1 MTHYPRISSGFHD
14 RSLVPILY
22 SWVERERERETGRLK
37 CLTQEHSTVT
47 LQGLARLQERIAK
60 MKAKIVNK
68 ALNGSEWH

>member
-1 MTHYPRISSGFHD
+1 MTHYPQISSGFHD

-22 SWVERERERETGRLK
+22 SWVERERETGRLK

-68 ALNGSEWH
+68 TLNGTEWL

>member
-1 MTHYPRISSGFHD
+1 MTDHWYPFYTPG
-14 RSLVPILY
+14 
-22 SWVERERERETGRLK
+22 WRERETGTLK

-68 ALNGSEWH
+68 ALNDTEWH

>member
-1 MTHYPRISSGFHD
+1 MTDHWYPFYTPG
-14 RSLVPILY
+14 
-22 SWVERERERETGRLK
+22 WRERERETGRLK

-68 ALNGSEWH
+68 ALNGTEWHAAALSL